1 MNTRIWQ
8 ELAEFTPAENGALAG
23 QLAEMA
29 RSFPWPETFLKRL
42 TAGLATAVQTARA
55 RHSHAAVQVR
65 VWVTRN
71 ALSQWPTHGCWSF
84 FRLER
89 FVDLGQPTVEIEVFV
104 FPEL

>member
-1 MNTRIWQ
+1 MNTRIWHG
-8 ELAEFTPAENGALAG
+8 LAEFVPAENGALAG
-23 QLAEMA
+23 QLAEIA
-29 RSFPWPETFLKRL
+29 RPFPWPETFLTRL
-42 TAGLATAVQTARA
+42 TENLATAVQTARV
-55 RHSHAAVQVR
+55 RHSQATVQVR